1 MRRYKEILKCQEQI
15 VVQKIVARADEV
27 KGLEYLE
34 YHESMLIMSS
44 ERKDG
49 TN

>member
-1 MRRYKEILKCQEQI
+1 MS
-15 VVQKIVARADEV
+15 KIVARADEV

-34 YHESMLIMSS
+34 YQESMLIMSS
-44 ERKDG
+44 ERKGG